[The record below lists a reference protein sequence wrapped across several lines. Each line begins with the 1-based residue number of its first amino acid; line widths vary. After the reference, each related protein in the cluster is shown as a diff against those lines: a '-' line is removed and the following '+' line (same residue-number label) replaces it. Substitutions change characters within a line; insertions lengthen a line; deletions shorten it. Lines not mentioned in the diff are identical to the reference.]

1 MLREK
6 VRKQAFDQEIRFK
19 KKERNHDQKK
29 VRNNDIDH
37 AYDKEVPR
45 SYFFPL

>member
-19 KKERNHDQKK
+19 KK

-45 SYFFPL
+45 SYFFLL